1 MANKNS
7 EQLRDF
13 VNKVEVNGTLAT
25 LEVNEGETD
34 KKIPYMSVKGEIQFG
49 ETGVETLKFRSFALA
64 KKTDGTD
71 SKAYKNLVDWVENAV
86 PMTKDKANATK
97 ALFRGSFASN
107 DFYTDKDGG
116 TVVESNVFNV
126 TNFFNYDENYLSKQS
141 TNAIV
146 DFEGYVKAIAD
157 ETKGEDKTPTG
168 RKRVTLV
175 GLDYRKEAI
184 VLKNMIVLEDIAEDF
199 VDLLPVGSTA
209 KFNMGYFVHKGQ
221 AKKPT
226 GGLGKQR
233 VTEGRD
239 YLELV
244 LEGCTEA
251 YEDDKEVITPKILK
265 ELMNVRE
272 AKLAKIK
279 EEGEGNVSSNSNSK
293 SKSTSI
299 KKATVD
305 SPISDEDIPF

>member
-1 MANKNS
+1 MANKDS

-13 VNKVEVNGTLAT
+13 VNKIDVNGTLAT
-25 LEVNEGETD
+25 MEVKEGETEN
-34 KKIPYMSVKGEIQFG
+34 KVPYISVKGSIQFG
-49 ETGVETLKFRSFALA
+49 ETGVETLNFRSFALA

-71 SKAYKNLVDWVENAV
+71 SKAYANLANWIEKAV
-86 PMTKDKANATK
+86 PMTEDKANATK
-97 ALFRGSFASN
+97 GLFRGSFASN
-107 DFYTDKDGG
+107 DFYTDRDGG
-116 TVVESNVFNV
+116 SVVESNIFNV
-126 TNFFNYDENYLSKQS
+126 SGFFDYDANFTEKNS

-157 ETKGEDKTPTG
+157 ETKGEEKTPTG
-168 RKRVTLV
+168 RKRVTLI

-184 VLKNMIVLEDIAEDF
+184 VLKNIILTEDIAEDF
-199 VDLLPVGSTA
+199 MDLLPVGSTA
-209 KFNMGYFVHKGQ
+209 KFTLGYYVHKGQ
-221 AKKPT
+221 TKKPT

-244 LEGCTEA
+244 LEGCSDP
-251 YEDDKEVITPKILK
+251 YEDDKEVITPKIMK

-279 EEGEGNVSSNSNSK
+279 EEGENGDTTTSSA
-293 SKSTSI
+293 ST
-299 KKATVD
+299 KKAKVE
-305 SPISDEDIPF
+305 SPITDEDIPF

>member
-1 MANKNS
+1 MANKDS

-13 VNKVEVNGTLAT
+13 VNKIDVNGTLAT
-25 LEVNEGETD
+25 MEVKEGNTAESGV
-34 KKIPYMSVKGEIQFG
+34 PYISVKGSIQFG
-49 ETGVETLKFRSFALA
+49 ETGVETINFRSFALA
-64 KKTDGTD
+64 KKADGTD
-71 SKAYKNLVDWVENAV
+71 SKAYANLAKWVENAV
-86 PMTKDKANATK
+86 PMTDDKENATK
-97 ALFRGSFASN
+97 GLFRGSFASN
-107 DFYTDKDGG
+107 DFYTDRDGG
-116 TVVESNVFNV
+116 SLVESNVFNV
-126 TNFFNYDENYLSKQS
+126 SGFFDYDVNFNEQNS

-157 ETKGEDKTPTG
+157 ETKGEEKTLTG

-184 VLKNMIVLEDIAEDF
+184 VLKNVILTEDIAEDF
-199 VDLLPVGSTA
+199 MDLLPVGSTA
-209 KFNMGYFVHKGQ
+209 KFTLGYYVHKGQ
-221 AKKPT
+221 TRKPT

-244 LEGCTEA
+244 LEGCSDP

-272 AKLAKIK
+272 AKLARIK
-279 EEGEGNVSSNSNSK
+279 EDGENGVTTSSVDNTK
-293 SKSTSI
+293 SK
-299 KKATVD
+299 VN
-305 SPISDEDIPF
+305 SPITDDDIPF

>member
-1 MANKNS
+1 MVNNNS

-49 ETGVETLKFRSFALA
+49 ETGVETIKFKSFALA

-71 SKAYKNLVDWVENAV
+71 SKAYKNLVDWVEKAV

-97 ALFRGSFASN
+97 TLFRGSFASN

-116 TVVESNVFNV
+116 RVVESNVFNV
-126 TNFFNYDENYLSKQS
+126 NNFFNYEENYEEA

-184 VLKNMIVLEDIAEDF
+184 VLKNIIVEEDLAEDF
-199 VDLLPVGSTA
+199 VESVPVGSTA
-209 KFNMGYFVHKGQ
+209 KFSMGYFVHKGQ
-221 AKKPT
+221 VKKPT

-244 LEGCTEA
+244 LEGCSEV

-272 AKLAKIK
+272 AKLAEIK
-279 EEGEGNVSSNSNSK
+279 AKGENEPSSNSK
-293 SKSTSI
+293 STSN
-299 KKATVD
+299 KKATVE